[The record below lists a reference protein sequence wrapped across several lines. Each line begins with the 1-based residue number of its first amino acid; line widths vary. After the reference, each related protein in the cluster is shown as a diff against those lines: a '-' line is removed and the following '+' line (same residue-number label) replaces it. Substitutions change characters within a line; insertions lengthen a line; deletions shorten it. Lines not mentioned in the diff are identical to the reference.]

1 LKNQIDANIANLNL
15 ANVNRDPMNKLSMSV
30 LYVLIFFVLVMQIA
44 SIFVFSENIRQI
56 PEHIVVSLNNQFDDM
71 EINNAAEERNK

>member
-1 LKNQIDANIANLNL
+1 MKNPNRANIANLNL
-15 ANVNRDPMNKLSMSV
+15 ANVNRDYMNKLSMSM

-44 SIFVFSENIRQI
+44 SIFVFSENIKKI

-71 EINNAAEERNK
+71 EINSGAEERNK